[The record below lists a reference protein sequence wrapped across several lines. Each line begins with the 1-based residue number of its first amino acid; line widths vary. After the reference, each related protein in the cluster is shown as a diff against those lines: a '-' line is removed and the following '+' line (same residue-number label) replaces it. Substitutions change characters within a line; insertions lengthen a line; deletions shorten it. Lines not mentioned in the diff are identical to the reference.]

1 LLQTN
6 NSKTKETATFSS
18 LLWYVSNGSFND
30 LEPLRIRAM
39 TLAALRAQAFSLGDA
54 KLLRF
59 VPTE

>member
-1 LLQTN
+1 MVQ
-6 NSKTKETATFSS
+6 KTKETATFSS
-18 LLWYVSNGSFND
+18 LLWYARNRSFDD
-30 LEPLRIRAM
+30 LEPLHVRAT